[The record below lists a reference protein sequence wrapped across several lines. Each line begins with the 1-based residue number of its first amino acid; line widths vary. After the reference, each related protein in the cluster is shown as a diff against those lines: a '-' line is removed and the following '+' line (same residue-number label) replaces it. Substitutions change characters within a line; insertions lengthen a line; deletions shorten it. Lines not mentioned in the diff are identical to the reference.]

1 MVAAAPVRLASGGQ
15 ERSEYVREQFHA
27 FARADPGIDRSGID
41 LLLLVVRPLAAV
53 RPAVGEDA
61 PVVDAA
67 EHLVDQVSL
76 RPRSTAP
83 AGPVARMSGLLA
95 GAPAIGR
102 TLLRF
107 ETAQARD
114 EAAEVGADLHQV
126 LVQLGCPAR
135 QCRVARRRA
144 RRCAPRS
151 SASSSRLRPSCS
163 PFFPRV
169 AASNAPCSLSW
180 PFSAESCTWSAK
192 WPIAESSPN
201 RSPSAPAIRE
211 TSSRPCST
219 LWPAAIPRRSFP
231 STFPR
236 FRSSLR
242 PARTAFFRIVSSF
255 ASPCSADFLAFV
267 APGALAGL
275 CSGLARC
282 RAFSSLAMLSSISRS
297 CAPSPRKSWAPPSRL
312 YFACKDRSSA
322 LTALASARTFSTCGL
337 ASSSPIAP
345 AKAITLPCTAKMA
358 RVLR

>member
-1 MVAAAPVRLASGGQ
+1 RAQLLHRADALRRLGAPAALEQRLDRLRRAAHRAAEVRNGKRGVFHGRLRRGVRDGPVDVRAVRLAGNGTA
-15 ERSEYVREQFHA
+15 EV
-27 FARADPGIDRSGID
+27 
-41 LLLLVVRPLAAV
+41 
-53 RPAVGEDA
+53 PAV
-61 PVVDAA
+61 P
-67 EHLVDQVSL
+67 
-76 RPRSTAP
+76 
-83 AGPVARMSGLLA
+83 
-95 GAPAIGR
+95 GR
-102 TLLRF
+102 R
-107 ETAQARD
+107 
-114 EAAEVGADLHQV
+114 
-126 LVQLGCPAR
+126 
-135 QCRVARRRA
+135 
-144 RRCAPRS
+144 
-151 SASSSRLRPSCS
+151 
-163 PFFPRV
+163 
-169 AASNAPCSLSW
+169 
-180 PFSAESCTWSAK
+180 
-192 WPIAESSPN
+192 
-201 RSPSAPAIRE
+201 
-211 TSSRPCST
+211 
-219 LWPAAIPRRSFP
+219 FP

-345 AKAITLPCTAKMA
+345 AKAITLPCTPKMA